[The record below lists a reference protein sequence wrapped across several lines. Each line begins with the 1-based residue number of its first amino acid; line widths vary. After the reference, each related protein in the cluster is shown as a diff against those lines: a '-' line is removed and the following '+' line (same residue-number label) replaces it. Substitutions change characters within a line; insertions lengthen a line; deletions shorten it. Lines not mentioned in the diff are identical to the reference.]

1 VDAELKPAA
10 RRRRMTEETRHIL
23 VGALVF
29 LALIMLFTF
38 STASNGGAIGAYHV
52 IAKFNTAEGVY
63 VDSPVRLSGVDVGRV
78 TAMAYDSESQR
89 VILTME
95 VRPEI
100 ELPLDSLAIVT
111 SEGMLGSRFI
121 RLDPGGEIELLA
133 EGDEI
138 EFTQDSILFEE
149 LLAKIIITV
158 EQRRLARKAAKKQ
171 AGENA
176 ETSGSKGTQ

>member
-1 VDAELKPAA
+1 MMPVA
-10 RRRRMTEETRHIL
+10 RRQRMSEETRHIL
-23 VGALVF
+23 VGTLVF
-29 LALIMLFTF
+29 LALITLFTL
-38 STASNGGAIGAYHV
+38 STASDGGVLGSYRV

-63 VDSPVRLSGVDVGRV
+63 VDSPVRLSGVDIGRV
-78 TAMAYDSESQR
+78 SAMDYDSESQR
-89 VILTME
+89 AILTME
-95 VRPEI
+95 LRPEM

-149 LLAKIIITV
+149 LLAKIITTV
-158 EQRRLARKAAKKQ
+158 ERRRLARNAEKK

-176 ETSGSKGTQ
+176 GGPASEGTNQ